1 MPAQKI
7 DSLTLAETAYVSDV
21 TVRDVNR
28 VIDEKILP
36 GGFYAVG
43 SGRARRFKVGACA
56 LIAFYFVT
64 AGRLTAGERIRA
76 ISRAGQRLRRNS
88 PSGPEKEWTISD
100 DLLQIKLTPFLKG
113 VRKRLSKLAA
123 ARALVVEDP
132 GILGGTPV
140 ITGTR
145 IPVYDIAASVQAG
158 LSMQRILAAYP
169 ALTKE
174 TVELAV
180 LYAETTPPRGRP
192 HSGKK
197 TAKSTIVSNRPIRRR
212 KLVSEKQGKEQRD
225 REGYRKTPQARRET
239 SLWEKAA
246 AWPEE

>member
-56 LIAFYFVT
+56 LIAFYFMT
-64 AGRLTAGERIRA
+64 AGRLTSGERIRA
-76 ISRAGQRLRRNS
+76 ISRAGQRLRKSS
-88 PSGPEKEWTISD
+88 PARPEKEWTISD

-123 ARALVVEDP
+123 PPEFWAERRLSR
-132 GILGGTPV
+132 GQGSQFTILQPQC
-140 ITGTR
+140 R
-145 IPVYDIAASVQAG
+145 QDC
-158 LSMQRILAAYP
+158 RCN
-169 ALTKE
+169 
-174 TVELAV
+174 
-180 LYAETTPPRGRP
+180 
-192 HSGKK
+192 
-197 TAKSTIVSNRPIRRR
+197 VSWRPIQRLRRMLLNSRSFMR
-212 KLVSEKQGKEQRD
+212 KQLCRVEGRI
-225 REGYRKTPQARRET
+225 RESCRASP
-239 SLWEKAA
+239 
-246 AWPEE
+246 